1 VPVIARI
8 RNRNRNA
15 MAEIRKVLTG
25 QSMCTTDGGASFLDG
40 FQSSGDEAF
49 TLSPQLGPQAA
60 YVQHSS
66 QTSPQ
71 GGYSDTKSKNKMHIA
86 RQHED
91 TEFKHPET
99 ATACGISLPPGLA
112 SSDDEQPLCFS
123 EAFPYPGVPQT
134 LRNTTIFGSIGSEL
148 HGTGECKPCAWFWH
162 NKGCSKGSECTFCHN
177 CPPGELKARRK
188 LKVMRLRQQEYEE
201 SAQERLQQMSQDTF
215 LPGALGAVGEMPWTN
230 TPDMQAATAKLEA
243 DLQAMDGSPVK
254 VSYTESWP
262 SVGSQQHG
270 TGECRPCA
278 WFWKKGCLNGR
289 ECLHCHLCPEGELRR
304 KKKDAGKFRSAP
316 KDVRNITDAL
326 TRQQCIIEQQQQ
338 RLVDL
343 QLQLRFQQQLM
354 VATASITSSLVMEA

>member
-1 VPVIARI
+1 VPVALASEIETET
-8 RNRNRNA
+8 A

-25 QSMCTTDGGASFLDG
+25 QSMCTTDGGSCSADV
-40 FQSSGDEAF
+40 QSSGDEASGP
-49 TLSPQLGPQAA
+49 SPQLGPRAA
-60 YVQHSS
+60 HVQTPA
-66 QTSPQ
+66 QGP
-71 GGYSDTKSKNKMHIA
+71 GGYSDTKSKNKMQVA

-99 ATACGISLPPGLA
+99 ATPFAISLPPGLA
-112 SSDDEQPLCFS
+112 SSDDEQPLCFG

-162 NKGCSKGSECTFCHN
+162 NKGCSKGSACTFCHN

-215 LPGALGAVGEMPWTN
+215 LPGAMDLGDVGAMPWTN

-326 TRQQCIIEQQQQ
+326 TRQQYIIEQQQQ